1 MGNSHVSPMW
11 IGLQY
16 TAPMENIYFYLLGIT
31 CKPHSSRNTKNQ
43 PCVNE
48 LEIHT
53 SYVNAVFPNT
63 LATYIYH
70 RKAIFPPYVD
80 ELATHT
86 LSKKVVWID
95 MWHTLPILIY
105 LYFRSM
111 WIRLL
116 THTFSGTLYFHV
128 ESHGVILN
136 ASFFMCPWNLRNM
149 YISKTIEGKR
159 SKGARVYP
167 PHRGIKSRHN

>member
-1 MGNSHVSPMW
+1 MW
-11 IGLQY
+11 LGLQY

-43 PCVNE
+43 PCGNE

-105 LYFRSM
+105 IYISGRCGYVFWHTHSQERCISM
-111 WIRLL
+111 WNPRES
-116 THTFSGTLYFHV
+116 FSMQV
-128 ESHGVILN
+128 
-136 ASFFMCPWNLRNM
+136 FFMCPWNLRNM

-167 PHRGIKSRHN
+167 P

>member
-11 IGLQY
+11 LGLQY

-43 PCVNE
+43 PCGNE

-105 LYFRSM
+105 IYIFQVDVDTSFD
-111 WIRLL
+111 
-116 THTFSGTLYFHV
+116 TH
-128 ESHGVILN
+128 I
-136 ASFFMCPWNLRNM
+136 LRN
-149 YISKTIEGKR
+149 
-159 SKGARVYP
+159 VVFP
-167 PHRGIKSRHN
+167 CGIPGSHSQCKFFLCAHGIYVTCIYLKQ